1 MKRIRIIC
9 EGQTEQEFVNKML
22 TPAFSRKQIFFHP
35 SLIRASRGGIIRWEL
50 LKKEIEIHLKVD
62 KEAYVTTFIDYY
74 GVYKKH
80 EFPQW
85 DSAHEIP
92 DKNER
97 MDCPEQAMR
106 ENIDPDFRHRFIPYF
121 QLHEFEA
128 LLFCDMDVFHK
139 QISPTDLIGKKELK
153 EIFNR
158 YSNPEMI
165 NNNKTT
171 SPSHRLE
178 SIIKG
183 YNKVVYGNI
192 IAEAIGLECIRTKA
206 PRFDAWL
213 NRMEDS

>member
-97 MDCPEQAMR
+97 MDCLSVDR
-106 ENIDPDFRHRFIPYF
+106 
-121 QLHEFEA
+121 
-128 LLFCDMDVFHK
+128 K
-139 QISPTDLIGKKELK
+139 S
-153 EIFNR
+153 
-158 YSNPEMI
+158 
-165 NNNKTT
+165 
-171 SPSHRLE
+171 
-178 SIIKG
+178 
-183 YNKVVYGNI
+183 VV
-192 IAEAIGLECIRTKA
+192 
-206 PRFDAWL
+206 
-213 NRMEDS
+213 